1 MKWNVIASAVV
12 LTACAACAPP
22 ANDDSAKRIAA
33 LESKVATLQ
42 QRDADVRLKAKIVGN
57 RIFDSPLDQ
66 FFGEAEFWENT
77 YDSGQADCSRRCIEN
92 LTAERKACETS
103 ADPATCFA
111 QAAQRASECHSRC
124 AMNFP
129 PPIP

>member
-1 MKWNVIASAVV
+1 MKWNVIAGAVV

-22 ANDDSAKRIAA
+22 ANDDNIKRIAD
-33 LESKVATLQ
+33 LEAQVATLQ
-42 QRDADVRLKAKIVGN
+42 QRDSDVRLKARIISN
-57 RIFDSPLDQ
+57 RIFDSPLDR

-77 YDSGQADCSRRCIEN
+77 YDSGQADCSRRCSEV
-92 LTAERKACETS
+92 LTSEREACANS
-103 ADPATCFA
+103 ADPVNCFK
-111 QAAQRASECHSRC
+111 QAADKANACHTRC